1 MIRAALARLW
11 QPRWHRWI
19 ERRLPPAPRVQL
31 HHSTLFIFPSRFGA
45 LYLLM
50 VLMLYLLGTNFQNNL
65 ILAMA
70 LLLLSLFVTCIWHC
84 YRNLAGLT
92 ISALSTDPHFVGQS
106 LRFAVQLTADERPRY
121 AIQLSAEG
129 SADELL
135 PELQQQGTLGVTFH
149 PQRRG
154 WFKPA
159 RLRLASHYPLGLL
172 RCWTLLDLQQ
182 QALIYPAPI
191 AGPLPLSAG
200 PGTDEASATDSAA
213 VLPRPGQHTGSDELV
228 GLRPYRPGESLSQIA
243 WRQQAQGR
251 GLFSKEF
258 AAEPWQH
265 PWLRLAHTPGQDLEE
280 QLSRL
285 SYAVLQLSQQ
295 QQRYG
300 LDLGAWRLDPA
311 SGAGQRLSA
320 LEALALYGDSRYGH

>member
-11 QPRWHRWI
+11 QPLWSQWI

-31 HHSTLFIFPSRFGA
+31 HHRTLFIFPSRFGA

-50 VLMLYLLGTNFQNNL
+50 VLMLYLLATNFQNNL

-92 ISALSTDPHFVGQS
+92 ISALPTAPHFVGQS
-106 LRFAVQLTADERPRY
+106 LRFAVQLTADDRPRY
-121 AIQLSAEG
+121 ALQLGAAAGAE
-129 SADELL
+129 ELL

-149 PQRRG
+149 ATRRG
-154 WFKPA
+154 WFKPG
-159 RLRLASHYPLGLL
+159 RLRLSSHYPLGLL
-172 RCWTLLDLQQ
+172 RCWTQLDLQQ

-200 PGTDEASATDSAA
+200 PGTDEESYAHSSP
-213 VLPRPGQHTGSDELV
+213 VLPHHGQHTGSDELV
-228 GLRPYRPGESLSQIA
+228 GLRPYRLGESLSQIA
-243 WRQQAQGR
+243 WRQHAQGR

-285 SYAVLQLSQQ
+285 SYAVLQLDQK

-300 LDLGAWRLDPA
+300 LELGAWRLDPA
-311 SGAGQRLSA
+311 TGAGQRQAA
-320 LEALALYGDSRYGH
+320 LEALALYGHSHYDH